1 MGDSQGNPFI
11 SNPFV
16 QGASKKVTQPESA
29 PEPQRRR
36 RSKLSLET
44 PEPPRELS
52 DLSTDVS
59 NATDVSKTAS
69 NPGLKKSEK
78 SRSKSVKS
86 SAKPSTKPR
95 SRSKKKDFGQP
106 KPVSSPPVTPG
117 YTGKG
122 YKVQVLAKIPMPTNT
137 NMPSRDYLWFAVYP
151 IIPRV
156 GDCIFHDGRYF
167 RVDAVF
173 LYENTNAGWCAD
185 LEVSYYTRRH

>member
-11 SNPFV
+11 NNPFM
-16 QGASKKVTQPESA
+16 QGTAKKKSLPEPPV

-36 RSKLSLET
+36 QRDLSLEAT
-44 PEPPRELS
+44 ERLRDLPDAPKPSAS
-52 DLSTDVS
+52 DP
-59 NATDVSKTAS
+59 AA
-69 NPGLKKSEK
+69 KKSPK
-78 SRSKSVKS
+78 SLSKPTKSASKS
-86 SAKPSTKPR
+86 ATKPSTKPR
-95 SRSKKKDFGQP
+95 SRAKKKDPPQP
-106 KPVSSPPVTPG
+106 GPLPSPS
-117 YTGKG
+117 YTGNG
-122 YKVQVLAKIPMPTNT
+122 YKVQVLAKIPLPTNT

-185 LEVSYYTRRH
+185 LEVSYYIRRH